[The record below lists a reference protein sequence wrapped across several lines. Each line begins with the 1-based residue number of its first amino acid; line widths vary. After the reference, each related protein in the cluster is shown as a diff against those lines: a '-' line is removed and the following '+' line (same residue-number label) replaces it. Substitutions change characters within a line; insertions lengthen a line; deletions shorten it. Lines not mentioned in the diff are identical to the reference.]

1 MDSISQPLSA
11 GAISFMM
18 ALVAGPIIIP
28 YMKKLKIGQSIREE
42 GPKSHM
48 VKSGTPTMGGVIML
62 AGVIAASIVLRPF
75 SWDALV
81 IVLSFIGFGLVGFL
95 DDYIKVVLK
104 RNLGLKAGQKMAG
117 LMVVSILITVMVG
130 WKSTSILV
138 PFTSIQ
144 WDLGLL
150 FGPFLLFVLLGTTNS
165 VNLTDGLD
173 GLATGV
179 TLIVI
184 SFFTL
189 VAILQNNIEVAILGA
204 ALVGACAGFLK
215 FNFYPAKIFMG
226 DTGSLALGGAVTAM
240 AAVLEMP
247 LFIPLVGFI
256 YFIEALSVM
265 IQVASFKLFGK
276 RVFRMSPLH
285 HHFELGGWSER
296 KIVFVFWS
304 VTLVMAIL
312 SYSAFK

>member
-1 MDSISQPLSA
+1 
-11 GAISFMM
+11 
-18 ALVAGPIIIP
+18 
-28 YMKKLKIGQSIREE
+28 
-42 GPKSHM
+42 
-48 VKSGTPTMGGVIML
+48 MGGFIML
-62 AGVIAASIVLRPF
+62 AGVIAAGIVLRPF

-130 WKSTSILV
+130 WKSSSILV
-138 PFTSIQ
+138 PFTSFQ

-184 SFFTL
+184 SFFT
-189 VAILQNNIEVAILGA
+189 VIAILQKNIEVAILGA
-204 ALVGACAGFLK
+204 AIVGGCAGFLK

-247 LFIPLVGFI
+247 LFIPLVGL
-256 YFIEALSVM
+256 Y
-265 IQVASFKLFGK
+265 
-276 RVFRMSPLH
+276 
-285 HHFELGGWSER
+285 
-296 KIVFVFWS
+296 
-304 VTLVMAIL
+304 IL
-312 SYSAFK
+312 